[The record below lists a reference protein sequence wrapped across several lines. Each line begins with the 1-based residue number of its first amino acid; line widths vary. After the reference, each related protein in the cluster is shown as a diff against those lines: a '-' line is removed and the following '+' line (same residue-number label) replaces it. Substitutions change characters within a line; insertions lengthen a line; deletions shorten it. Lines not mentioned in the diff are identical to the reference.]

1 MPVRRIRS
9 SDLATGAT
17 NQRTTGRGSVTRPAV
32 ARDAVGSVQVAG
44 GAVNP
49 GHMGRQATDEPN
61 VRPALIPRESFG
73 WTQLPERTAIVAGRT
88 NGYTVRRGGRPR
100 IIVSVTAALTTAG
113 EIALYKNDVSFET
126 WMANSTLPGPWV
138 ISIPTGSTGVIVD
151 EVFDIQFREL
161 DIADHEVT
169 NAGEGGEGLT
179 VEWWFG

>member
-1 MPVRRIRS
+1 VIRRTRGRDIEAESLPTRVHRDEAVTRRIVGPR
-9 SDLATGAT
+9 
-17 NQRTTGRGSVTRPAV
+17 
-32 ARDAVGSVQVAG
+32 AVGNAEIAG
-44 GAVNP
+44 GTVAAR
-49 GHMGRQATDEPN
+49 HHAARATHERHVDP
-61 VRPALIPRESFG
+61 PLIPRETFG

-113 EIALYKNDVSFET
+113 EIALYKNDVTFET

-138 ISIPTGSTGVIVD
+138 ITIPTGSTGVIVD

-169 NAGEGGEGLT
+169 NAGVGGEGLT